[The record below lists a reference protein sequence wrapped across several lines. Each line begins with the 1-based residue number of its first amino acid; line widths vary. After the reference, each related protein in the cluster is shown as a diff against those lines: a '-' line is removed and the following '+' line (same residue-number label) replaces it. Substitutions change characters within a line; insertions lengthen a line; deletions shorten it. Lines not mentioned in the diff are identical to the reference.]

1 MMTLTPKEALEQ
13 GFRTLPVTQTFFSD
27 RLTPIEIAEKLGEE
41 LVFLLES
48 RENSHQWARHS
59 FIGINPFA
67 RIQKKDNVFIY
78 EEQQTGVTLQAGSL
92 KALLQLVNDYLRPA
106 VGPTSLLFS
115 GGAVGAVA
123 YDAVSDFDRV
133 PPHKEDDLKAP
144 PYSFVYCETIIAF
157 DHYEQT
163 MTFVSFARR
172 EEDDEPAAVLE
183 KVERLRDKQTELATF
198 LFQSPGTFEPVRATT
213 LEKVALF
220 EQAKSTMSKE
230 AYTEA
235 VETIKDYIRAGD
247 IFQAVLSNRYELP
260 LKVTPWQLYR
270 SLRIMNPS
278 PYLFYIKIGEFELV
292 GSSPE
297 RLVNIDNQEV
307 EIHPIAGTR
316 KRGQTSEEDEALMA
330 DLLSDEKERAEHMM
344 LVDLARNDVG
354 RVAAYGSVKVPVLM
368 EAIPFA
374 QVIHLVSIVKGT
386 LDPKAEPID
395 ALVSAFPAGTL
406 SGAPKIRAMEIIS
419 ELEPVARGF
428 YGGAVGYIGF
438 DGNMD
443 TCITIRTFVCH
454 KGKAY
459 VQAGA
464 GIVADSV
471 PEKEWEETRNKARA
485 LFQALNLAEQLFS
498 PKEIGEHV

>member
-1 MMTLTPKEALEQ
+1 MMTLSPKVALEQ

-27 RLTPIEIAEKLGEE
+27 RLTPIDIAEKLGED

-48 RENSHQWARHS
+48 RETSHTWARHS
-59 FIGINPFA
+59 FIGLNPFA
-67 RIQKKDNVFIY
+67 TIQKQDDLFLY
-78 EEQQTGVTLQAGSL
+78 EETSGATLKAQSL
-92 KALLQLVNDYLRPA
+92 KELLQNVNNYLRPA
-106 VGPTSLLFS
+106 VGPTSLAFG

-133 PPHKEDDLKAP
+133 PNHKHDDLMAP
-144 PYSFVYCETIIAF
+144 PYHLVYCETIIAY

-163 MTFVSFARR
+163 MTFVSFARQQ
-172 EEDDEPAAVLE
+172 EGEDHTIVLE
-183 KVERLRDKQTELATF
+183 KVEDLRQKQTELANLF
-198 LFQSPGTFEPVRATT
+198 FQSTGTYEPARATT
-213 LEKVALF
+213 LEKVAIF
-220 EQAKSTMSKE
+220 DQAKPTMDKAS
-230 AYTEA
+230 YLEA
-235 VETIKDYIRAGD
+235 VETIKEYIRAGD
-247 IFQAVLSNRYELP
+247 IFQAVLSNRYEVP

-278 PYLFYIKIGEFELV
+278 PYLFYIKIGDFELV

-316 KRGQTSEEDEALMA
+316 KRGQTPEEDEALIK

-354 RVAAYGSVKVPVLM
+354 RVTTYGSVRVPVLM
-368 EAIPFA
+368 EAVPFA
-374 QVIHLVSIVKGT
+374 QVIHLVSKVKGT
-386 LDPKAEPID
+386 LDPKAEPMD

-438 DGNMD
+438 DGTMD
-443 TCITIRTFVCH
+443 TCITIRTFVCYQ
-454 KGKAY
+454 GKAY

-464 GIVADSV
+464 GIVADSI
-471 PEKEWEETRNKARA
+471 PENEWEETRNKARA
-485 LFQALNLAEQLFS
+485 LFQALNLAEQLFN